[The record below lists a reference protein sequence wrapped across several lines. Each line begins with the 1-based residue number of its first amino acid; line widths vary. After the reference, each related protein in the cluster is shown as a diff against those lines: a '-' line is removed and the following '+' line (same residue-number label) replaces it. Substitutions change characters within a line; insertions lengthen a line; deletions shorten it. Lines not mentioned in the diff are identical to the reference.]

1 MMASQTLRGGD
12 VYMRKLTIEDCMMV
26 LDVLREA
33 SERTSEKCESVEEFV
48 GAVKAR
54 GVILELLDEAIAREK
69 VEA

>member
-1 MMASQTLRGGD
+1 
-12 VYMRKLTIEDCMMV
+12 MRRLTIEDCIMV

-33 SERTSEKCESVEEFV
+33 SERTAKKCESTEEFI

-54 GVILELLDEAIAREK
+54 SVIFDLLNDSIARE

>member
-1 MMASQTLRGGD
+1 
-12 VYMRKLTIEDCMMV
+12 MRKLTTEDCLMV

-33 SERTSEKCESVEEFV
+33 SERTAEKCESVEEFV

-54 GVILELLDEAIAREK
+54 SVIFDLLNDSIARE